1 MFRELGVKSNRC
13 HRYKVLP
20 GIKYF
25 PVPTH
30 PPPPPPPLPNN
41 YFPSTYLLVNK
52 YSLQEI
58 ITPLEIV

>member
-1 MFRELGVKSNRC
+1 MFTPHVKSRELGVKSNRC

-30 PPPPPPPLPNN
+30 P
-41 YFPSTYLLVNK
+41 LLLIEDK
-52 YSLQEI
+52 F
-58 ITPLEIV
+58 

>member
-1 MFRELGVKSNRC
+1 MFTPHVKARELGVKSNRC

-20 GIKYF
+20 GKNYF
-25 PVPTH
+25 PIQ
-30 PPPPPPPLPNN
+30 PPPPNK
-41 YFPSTYLLVNK
+41 YFPSTCLLVNK